1 MKPQFSPLFSIVAP
15 FKNLSRLVAGA
26 SFAVGLLAIALPTQ
40 LASSAQA
47 MPQVRVAQAKS
58 TSTAV
63 NPSPL
68 ANGVY
73 LYGQSNQPDQIGK
86 AYFVFEVRQGS
97 VVGSLFMPRSSFD
110 CAYGTFQP
118 DQVALTV
125 VNSYDKL
132 ENPYAIALEKTASVA
147 TRGNPALKQ
156 VSLGGFKPLATLSE
170 NDRRILNVCKQNYQQ
185 RVWK

>member
-26 SFAVGLLAIALPTQ
+26 SYMVGLLAIALPTQ

-47 MPQVRVAQAKS
+47 MPQVRVEAKS
-58 TSTAV
+58 TSAALH
-63 NPSPL
+63 PSPL

-86 AYFVFEVRQGS
+86 AYFVFEVRQGK

-110 CAYGTFQP
+110 CTYGTFQP

-125 VNSYDKL
+125 VNSYDKS
-132 ENPYAIALEKTASVA
+132 ENPYEIALERSASVA
-147 TRGNPALKQ
+147 TRGNPAFKQ
-156 VSLGGFKPLATLSE
+156 VSLEGFRPLATLSE